1 MLIYDTR
8 WGCPGSLT
16 DVLHNR
22 PEIRWSLIRVS
33 CYCFPFSLSL
43 SNLMA
48 VAIMPMHSNHR
59 HSFLPQ
65 THTATTSTASQQQPV
80 AWQQQQDQALP
91 EDQFTTLFCRA
102 LYDYDAQDASA
113 LSFRRNDII
122 EVLSQEPS
130 GWWDGLLGDER
141 GWFPSNYVD
150 VISEEEL
157 SFLGSE
163 FSSGELRQS
172 VAVDSQSAMV
182 DISHA
187 IMRGTNQAE
196 NEEWLN
202 AEMSFRT
209 DALNSIGMH
218 VDGSGQSSDFW
229 MPQITADSQVRQS
242 RYLRSVALICPR

>member
-1 MLIYDTR
+1 M
-8 WGCPGSLT
+8 
-16 DVLHNR
+16 
-22 PEIRWSLIRVS
+22 
-33 CYCFPFSLSL
+33 
-43 SNLMA
+43 
-48 VAIMPMHSNHR
+48 
-59 HSFLPQ
+59 
-65 THTATTSTASQQQPV
+65 ATTSTASQQQPV
-80 AWQQQQDQALP
+80 AWQQEQDQALP

-150 VISEEEL
+150 IISEEEL

-163 FSSGELRQS
+163 FSNGEDRENMTADRQS
-172 VAVDSQSAMV
+172 SMADM
-182 DISHA
+182 SHA
-187 IMRGTNQAE
+187 IMRGANQAE

-202 AEMSFRT
+202 TEMSFRT
-209 DALNSIGMH
+209 DALNSTGAH

-229 MPQITADSQVRQS
+229 MPRITDDAQVRQNGNS
-242 RYLRSVALICPR
+242 RSIALISCCNRYIM